1 MGKPRILLVDDHAL
15 FLEGLRSFFMCN
27 GISVIG
33 TARSGPEALLKY
45 EMLRPDIVLM
55 DIQMLQSNGIE
66 ATQAMKKEYPE
77 AVIIM
82 LTSDEAEESIFEALQ
97 AGASGYLTKTMEPE
111 ELLEQLARSA
121 EGEMPMA
128 PGLAGRMLNLF
139 SYRQSQEGEEFLQA
153 LTKRQVDILT
163 MLTLGYKYKEIAS
176 KMEIKEGTVKYHI
189 REIMDKLHVCS
200 RAQIIDYVSKQSQ
213 LHRNCNK

>member
-1 MGKPRILLVDDHAL
+1 MGEARILLVDDHAL
-15 FLEGLRSFFMCN
+15 FLEGLRSFFMRN

-33 TARSGPEALLKY
+33 TARNGAEALLKY

-66 ATQAMKKEYPE
+66 TTQAMKKEYPE
-77 AVIIM
+77 AIIIM

-111 ELLEQLARSA
+111 ELLEQLACLEA
-121 EGEMPMA
+121 GEMPIA
-128 PGLAGRMLNLF
+128 PGLAERMLHLF
-139 SYRQSQEGEEFLQA
+139 SYRQSQTGEEFLQA

-176 KMEIKEGTVKYHI
+176 RLKIKEGTVKYHV
-189 REIMDKLHVCS
+189 REIMDKLHVGS
-200 RAQIIDYVSKQSQ
+200 RAQMSDYVSNQS
-213 LHRNCNK
+213 HVSSK